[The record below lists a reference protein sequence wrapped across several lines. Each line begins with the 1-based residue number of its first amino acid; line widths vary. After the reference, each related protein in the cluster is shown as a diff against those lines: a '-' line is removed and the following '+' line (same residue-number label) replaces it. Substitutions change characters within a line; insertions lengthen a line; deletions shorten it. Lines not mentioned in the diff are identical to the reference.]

1 MKHVF
6 VHVLTLI
13 GRRLKTGVRT
23 SKLLKRLVERWDTN
37 PLSGSHT
44 TKRKTHKTWFS
55 FHFEILVHMWKCQ
68 EVSLWKL
75 WPARDKTII
84 TCEKQC
90 ENILFA
96 CNIVY
101 KVWTQLITREN
112 HRHTFVLM
120 IFSCKYMNVFDSLV
134 KGKWSLSHIQTDT
147 QRVKKEK
154 LNVFCNPR
162 ENKLITCECMK
173 FTCWL
178 FNSHV
183 CYSAHMWNYDFLACE
198 GKI

>member
-1 MKHVF
+1 MLTRCICVAVAPSCLWTNTPVGESHHTKTRFRVWSWGMKHVF

-23 SKLLKRLVERWDTN
+23 SKLLKRLIERWDTN

-134 KGKWSLSHIQTDT
+134 KGK
-147 QRVKKEK
+147 
-154 LNVFCNPR
+154 
-162 ENKLITCECMK
+162 
-173 FTCWL
+173 
-178 FNSHV
+178 
-183 CYSAHMWNYDFLACE
+183 
-198 GKI
+198 